1 MKEGTHNGMLEEFTH
16 DVSASF
22 TFYSLLYGLVSLVWE
37 RPFQIKDV

>member
-1 MKEGTHNGMLEEFTH
+1 MKEGTHNGMREEFTH

-22 TFYSLLYGLVSLVWE
+22 TFYSLLYSLVSLVWE